1 MIQALKE
8 IDDDDESY
16 EKEIVEMIERKYRIL
31 LLTSCLVNATLLI
44 ISVVALIKLCM
55 KTRKLK

>member
-1 MIQALKE
+1 MIQVLKE